1 MKTPTTLDEVAEPR
15 FVFMGAK
22 GAILAFAV
30 TALMLAAIYLVVGG
44 KEEAREPRQTGTNLQ
59 TMLSLSALDAVE
71 AEKHPKSAPSTSRVG
86 EPVPPSPEPQKNAAP
101 TPPPSAPGGIA
112 SEAGIRPSNP
122 AENTDPGIPAA
133 PSPKQNKKPGTP
145 AKEGRPWAINV
156 ASVQSKTNAQH
167 VLDRLK
173 KGGYNAYIDEA
184 QQDGTLWH
192 RVRVGF
198 FPSRE
203 EARRTAQEISQS
215 YGLQSPWLAEQPQ
228 E

>member
-1 MKTPTTLDEVAEPR
+1 MTDFTQSKKVSTRAEILSPTGNAVAWKSMKTPTTLDEVSEPR
-15 FVFMGAK
+15 VVFTGAK

-44 KEEAREPRQTGTNLQ
+44 KEEAQKKGQAAGYLH
-59 TMLSLSALDAVE
+59 TMPSLSSL
-71 AEKHPKSAPSTSRVG
+71 R
-86 EPVPPSPEPQKNAAP
+86 
-101 TPPPSAPGGIA
+101 PPPDPPAPA
-112 SEAGIRPSNP
+112 PAGKPMPNVTLP
-122 AENTDPGIPAA
+122 AQPPAQAEPEIPAA

-145 AKEGRPWAINV
+145 TKEGRPWVINV
-156 ASVQSKTNAQH
+156 ASVQSKANAQH